1 MTKRIGLIILD
12 GFGINEKI
20 ENNAIKKANTPTFDK
35 LFASDHSSLEASEE
49 YVGLPK
55 GQMGNSEVGH
65 MAIGSGR
72 LLKQDL
78 VEINDLFKDKLFENI
93 EEFKNGIIH
102 AEKYNS
108 KIHLL
113 TLFGSGGVHS
123 YIDHLYGI
131 ISIIPKNIKVCLHL
145 FSDGRDLARDSMLA
159 EFEEFLKYVNN
170 FSNVEITSISG
181 RFYAMDRDNNW
192 DRTKKTYDVMVNC
205 ENKTNLSPIDFIK
218 NNYKNEIYDE
228 FFEATNFSGNKIEN
242 NDVIFHLNFR
252 SDRGIQLA
260 KAFDNVEIGF
270 DRKNIQNIYLCTMTK
285 YYKDYNKNVF
295 IKAREVNNTLGEV
308 LSKNNM
314 TQLHLAETEKF
325 AHVTK
330 FFNGGKQIVYPGEK
344 DILIPSPKV
353 TTYDQKPEMSAYE
366 VYNTYR
372 DSLDDFDFTV
382 INFAN
387 GDMVGHTGNMQ
398 AAIRTVETL
407 DDIVGKLIELS
418 KDNNIDLYIT
428 ADHGNCEEMFDEKG
442 EMITS
447 HTTNRVPFWYI
458 HEGINTQLKEKI
470 GTLADIAPTILD
482 NFGIDIPNEMSGK
495 VMSK

>member
-1 MTKRIGLIILD
+1 MKKKIGLIILD

-35 LFASDHSSLEASEE
+35 LFASEHTSLEASEE

-78 VEINDLFKDKLFENI
+78 VEISDLFKDKQ
-93 EEFKNGIIH
+93 FKNITEYQNAINH
-102 AEKYNS
+102 AKKYNS

-113 TLFGSGGVHS
+113 TLFGSGGVHA
-123 YIDHLYGI
+123 YIDHLEGI
-131 ISIIPKNIKVCLHL
+131 IKIIPSDIKVCLHL
-145 FSDGRDLARDSMLA
+145 FSDGRDLSRDSMLA
-159 EFEEFLKYVNN
+159 EFEEFLKFVNN
-170 FSNVEITSISG
+170 YSNVEITTISG
-181 RFYAMDRDNNW
+181 RFFAMDRDNNW
-192 DRTKKTYDVMVNC
+192 DRTKKTYDCMVYAN
-205 ENKTNLSPIDFIK
+205 NKTDLTPTEYIK
-218 NNYKNEIYDE
+218 QNYKNEVYDE
-228 FFEATNFSGNKIEN
+228 FFEPVNFTGNVVEN

-260 KAFDNVEIGF
+260 KCFDDLEIGF
-270 DRKNIQNIYLCTMTK
+270 ERKKLENIYLCTMTK
-285 YYKDYNKNVF
+285 YYKEYDKYVF
-295 IKAREVNNTLGEV
+295 IKAKEVNNTLGEI

-330 FFNGGKQIVYPGEK
+330 FFNGGKQIVYEGEK

-353 TTYDQKPEMSAYE
+353 ATYDLKPEMSAHEVFETYE
-366 VYNTYR
+366 KECEN
-372 DSLDDFDFTV
+372 FDFTV

-398 AAIRTVETL
+398 AAMKTVETL
-407 DDIVGKLIELS
+407 DHIVGKLIEIS
-418 KDNNIDLYIT
+418 REKNIDYYIT
-428 ADHGNCEEMFDEKG
+428 ADHGNCEMMFDDNG
-442 EMITS
+442 EMVTS

-458 HEGINTQLKEKI
+458 HDGINTHLKQKI

-482 NFGIDIPNEMSGK
+482 NFGIEIPSEMSGK
-495 VMSK
+495 ILG